1 MNDVDLFAEKG
12 AVAVRGAVEIDWL
25 ERLAE
30 GLERNLKEPS
40 PYGCRY
46 TKEGNPGA
54 FLDDYCNW
62 QRIPEYRDFIFESG
76 VGELAARL
84 MGSRAARIF
93 HEHVLVGAFSP
104 SAARAKRVA

>member
-1 MNDVDLFAEKG
+1 MNHVERLAEQG
-12 AVAVRGAVEIDWL
+12 AVAVRGAFEVVWL

-30 GLERNLKEPS
+30 GLERNLKDPS

-46 TKEGNPGA
+46 TEEGNPGA

-76 VGELAARL
+76 GELAARL
-84 MGSRAARIF
+84 MRSRRARIF
-93 HEHVLVGAFSP
+93 HEHVLVRAFSP
-104 SAARAKRVA
+104 SAARAKRGG